1 MGLSGH
7 GVTAADSLA
16 LTGTYKGWI
25 NLCTTTSDDQCP
37 HEALQKAGI
46 VFKRVPVEVCA
57 LYLNPSGKFPSRS
70 FPALHPRRTA
80 SPRAPASEPSP
91 PPPDMRSG

>member
-1 MGLSGH
+1 MSAPTTAAPLAAPVAPAPAPAPTFIHVQVDGMGLSGH

-46 VFKRVPVEVCA
+46 VFKRVPVEVCV
-57 LYLNPSGKFPSRS
+57 L
-70 FPALHPRRTA
+70 
-80 SPRAPASEPSP
+80 
-91 PPPDMRSG
+91 